1 MAISTCQ
8 LVTKVISGDTA
19 LEWFKTYHNERILII
34 CDKFLNDN
42 GTIELI
48 TRNIDDSN
56 TLVIFDGTVPDPPL
70 EVIAEGVKAA
80 AKLQPT
86 VLVGFGGGA
95 AIDSAKGVVYFAHHG
110 NVVKQKPTFIA
121 IPTTSGTGSE
131 MTAFAVFTD
140 NAEHSKIALIDDLMY
155 ADIAILDPHLTVTVP
170 PAITANTGF
179 DVITHATEAY
189 VAKSAA
195 DFTDG
200 VACKALELAI
210 QALPKCYHFGANL
223 TARKD
228 MLSASNMAGIAFNLG
243 GLGMIHSMAHQL
255 GGMFHIPHGLA
266 CAMCLPIGIAYN
278 SQDPD
283 IEAKYADLAYKI
295 GVAPRTMDTKLAV
308 QTLCTVFK
316 ALMTDMDMATRVGE
330 LTKNPISR
338 ETYEA
343 AIPQMAENAVEDRC
357 LPENPRTVT
366 KADFIELFK
375 KAY

>member
-8 LVTKVISGDTA
+8 IVTKVISGDSA
-19 LEWFKTYHNERILII
+19 LAAFAEYHNERILII

-42 GTIELI
+42 GTIHLI
-48 TRNIDDSN
+48 TKHIDDSN
-56 TLVIFDGTVPDPPL
+56 TVVIFDGTVPDPPL
-70 EVIAEGVKAA
+70 EVIAKGVEAA

-86 VLVGFGGGA
+86 ILVGFGGGA

-110 NVVKQKPTFIA
+110 KVVEHKPTFIA

-170 PAITANTGF
+170 PFITANTGF

-189 VAKSAA
+189 VAKDAA

-210 QALPKCYHFGANL
+210 QSLPKCYHYGANL
-223 TARKD
+223 DARKD

-243 GLGMIHSMAHQL
+243 GLGMVHSMAHQL

-278 SQDPD
+278 SQDPA
-283 IEAKYADLAYKI
+283 IAAKYADLAYKI
-295 GVAPRTMDTKLAV
+295 GIAPRTMDTPLAI

-316 ALMTDMDMATRVGE
+316 ALMTDMDMPTRVGE
-330 LTKNPISR
+330 LTKPVISR
-338 ETYEA
+338 DAFEA
-343 AIPQMAENAVEDRC
+343 AIPTMAANAVIDRC
-357 LPENPRTVT
+357 LPENPRPVT
-366 KADFIELFK
+366 EAEFVELFK
-375 KAY
+375 QTY

>member
-1 MAISTCQ
+1 MAITTCQ
-8 LVTKVISGDTA
+8 IVTKVISGDTA
-19 LEWFKTYHNERILII
+19 LEAFQAYHNERILII

-42 GTIELI
+42 GTINLI
-48 TRNIDDSN
+48 TKHIDDSN
-56 TLVIFDGTVPDPPL
+56 TVVIFDGTVPDPPL
-70 EVIAEGVKAA
+70 EVIAEGLKAA

-86 VLVGFGGGA
+86 LLVGFCGGA

-110 NVVKQKPTFIA
+110 KVVHQKPEFIA

-140 NAEHSKIALIDDLMY
+140 SAEHSKIALIDDLMY
-155 ADIAILDPHLTVTVP
+155 ADVAILDPHLTVTVP
-170 PAITANTGF
+170 PSITANTGF

-189 VAKSAA
+189 VAQNAA

-200 VACKALELAI
+200 VACKALELAV

-223 TARKD
+223 RARKD

-278 SQDPD
+278 SQDPAV
-283 IEAKYADLAYKI
+283 EAKYADLAYKI
-295 GVAPRTMDTKLAV
+295 GVAPRTMDATLAV

-316 ALMTDMDMATRVGE
+316 ALMTDMDMPTRVGE
-330 LTKNPISR
+330 LTKPVISR
-338 ETYEA
+338 DTYEA
-343 AIPQMAENAVEDRC
+343 AIPQMAANAMEDRC
-357 LPENPRTVT
+357 LPTNPRPVT
-366 KADFIELFK
+366 EREFVELFK

>member
-1 MAISTCQ
+1 MAITTCQ
-8 LVTKVISGDTA
+8 IVTKVISGDTA
-19 LEWFKTYHNERILII
+19 LAAFQAYHNEPILII

-42 GTIELI
+42 GTINLI
-48 TRNIDDSN
+48 TKHIDDSN
-56 TLVIFDGTVPDPPL
+56 TVVIFDGIVPDPPL

-95 AIDSAKGVVYFAHHG
+95 AIDSAKGVVYFANHG
-110 NVVKQKPTFIA
+110 KVVQQKPEFIA

-140 NAEHSKIALIDDLMY
+140 NEEHSKIALIDDLMY
-155 ADIAILDPHLTVTVP
+155 ADVAILDPHLTVTVP
-170 PAITANTGF
+170 PSITANTGF

-189 VAKSAA
+189 VAQNAA

-200 VACKALELAI
+200 VACKALELAV

-223 TARKD
+223 RARKD

-243 GLGMIHSMAHQL
+243 GLGMVHSMAHQL

-278 SQDPD
+278 SQDPAV
-283 IEAKYADLAYKI
+283 EAKYADLAYKI
-295 GVAPRTMDTKLAV
+295 GVAPRTMGTTLAV

-343 AIPQMAENAVEDRC
+343 AIPEMAEHAMEDRC
-357 LPENPRTVT
+357 LPTNPRPVT
-366 KADFIELFK
+366 EADFVELFK

>member
-1 MAISTCQ
+1 MALSTCQ
-8 LVTKVISGDTA
+8 IVTKVISGDSA
-19 LEWFKTYHNERILII
+19 LSAFAAYHNERILII

-42 GTIELI
+42 GTINLI
-48 TRNIDDSN
+48 TKHIDDSN

-70 EVIAEGVKAA
+70 EVIAKGVEVA

-86 VLVGFGGGA
+86 ILVGFGGGA

-110 NVVKQKPTFIA
+110 KVVAQKPTFIA

-140 NAEHSKIALIDDLMY
+140 NEEHSKIALIDDLMY

-189 VAKSAA
+189 VAKDAA

-200 VACKALELAI
+200 VACKALELAV
-210 QALPKCYHFGANL
+210 QALPKCYHYGANL
-223 TARKD
+223 DARKD

-278 SQDPD
+278 SQDPAVA
-283 IEAKYADLAYKI
+283 AKYADLAYKI
-295 GVAPRTMDTKLAV
+295 GIAPRTMGTDLAI

-316 ALMTDMDMATRVGE
+316 ALMTDMDMPTRIGE
-330 LTKNPISR
+330 LTKPVISR

-343 AIPQMAENAVEDRC
+343 AIPQMAANAVEDRC
-357 LPENPRTVT
+357 LPENPWPVT
-366 KADFIELFK
+366 EAEFVELFK

>member
-8 LVTKVISGDTA
+8 IVTKVISGDSA
-19 LEWFKTYHNERILII
+19 LAAFKEYHNERILII

-42 GTIELI
+42 GTINLI
-48 TRNIDDSN
+48 TKHIDDSN

-70 EVIAEGVKAA
+70 EVIAQGVEVA

-86 VLVGFGGGA
+86 ILVGFGGGA

-110 NVVKQKPTFIA
+110 KVVAQKPTFIA

-140 NAEHSKIALIDDLMY
+140 NEEHSKIALIDDLMY

-170 PAITANTGF
+170 PSITANTGF

-189 VAKSAA
+189 VASNAA

-200 VACKALELAI
+200 VACKALELAV

-223 TARKD
+223 DARKD

-266 CAMCLPIGIAYN
+266 CAMCLPVGIAYN
-278 SQDPD
+278 SQDPAVA
-283 IEAKYADLAYKI
+283 AKYADLAYKI
-295 GVAPRTMDTKLAV
+295 GVAPRTMGTELAV

-316 ALMTDMDMATRVGE
+316 ALMTDMDMPTRIGE
-330 LTKNPISR
+330 VTKPVISR
-338 ETYEA
+338 DTYEA
-343 AIPQMAENAVEDRC
+343 AIPQMAANAMEDRC
-357 LPENPRTVT
+357 LPTNPRPVSESE
-366 KADFIELFK
+366 FVELFK
-375 KAY
+375 KLY